1 MDSKFDID
9 ALTDDRMVYIRE
21 IDVADLPEDLQEEVR
36 GAEHLYAVH
45 AAADGERLAI
55 VKERGLAFALARQN
69 DYAPVTV
76 H

>member
-1 MDSKFDID
+1 MESKFDID
-9 ALTDDRMVYIRE
+9 ALTHERMVYIRE
-21 IDVADLPEDLQEEVR
+21 IKAADLPEDLQEEVK
-36 GAEHLYAVH
+36 GADQLFAVH

-55 VKERGLAFALARQN
+55 VKERGLAFALAREN